1 MQTYILCGYGL
12 PDNMAT
18 DANYQ
23 TYLHIAFNYMFTNSA
38 NQPATIIPCGGPTGC
53 EPGMEGTEAEAMAD
67 ELQTMMQREELVA
80 PTQAWQIIPENT
92 SLSSLENQLFARDIM
107 QRNEIAGPITVF
119 CDATR
124 AGRIRIIT
132 EKIHAPNPVTV
143 VPIDFDVSANRYANL
158 EAIAE
163 KEAFGIKE
171 NLWTLED
178 PERIKHHHQLFEEK
192 FAFLRKRQSEGLSHV
207 EAVAEWFTKSVER
220 LKELM
225 PDHPLIQEL

>member
-1 MQTYILCGYGL
+1 MYIYILCGYGL
-12 PDNMAT
+12 PKDIST

-23 TYLHIAFNYMFTNSA
+23 TYLHIAFNHVFSHSA
-38 NQPATIIPCGGPTGC
+38 NQPAAIIPCGGPTSC
-53 EPGMEGTEAEAMAD
+53 EPGHDGTEAEKMAD
-67 ELQTMMQREELVA
+67 YLQQMMQRDELIG
-80 PTQAWQIIPENT
+80 PTQQWQIILENT
-92 SLSSLENQLFARDIM
+92 SLSSLENQLFARDVM
-107 QRNEIAGPITVF
+107 QRNNIAGPITVF

-124 AGRIRIIT
+124 AKRIGIIT
-132 EKIHAPNPVTV
+132 KKIHAPNPVTI
-143 VPIDFDVSANRYANL
+143 VPIDFDVSLNRYANL

-207 EAVAEWFTKSVER
+207 DAVAEWFTKSEKR

-225 PDHPLIQEL
+225 PDHPLIQDL

>member
-1 MQTYILCGYGL
+1 MYTYILCGYGL
-12 PDNMAT
+12 PDDITT

-23 TYLHIAFNYMFTNSA
+23 TYLHIAFNHMFSA
-38 NQPATIIPCGGPTGC
+38 SAGQPATIIPCGGPTSC
-53 EPGMEGTEAEAMAD
+53 EPPFEGTEAEKMAD
-67 ELQTMMQREELVA
+67 YLQAMMQREELLV
-80 PTQAWQIIPENT
+80 PTQQWQIIPENT
-92 SLSSLENQLFARDIM
+92 SLSSLENQLFARDVM
-107 QRNEIAGPITVF
+107 RRNDLSGPISVF
-119 CDATR
+119 CDTTR
-124 AGRIRIIT
+124 AERIGIIA
-132 EKIHAPNPVTV
+132 EKIHTPNPITI
-143 VPIDFDVSANRYANL
+143 VPIDFDVSTNRYTNL
-158 EAIAE
+158 DAIAE

-207 EAVAEWFTKSVER
+207 EAVAEWFTKSDER